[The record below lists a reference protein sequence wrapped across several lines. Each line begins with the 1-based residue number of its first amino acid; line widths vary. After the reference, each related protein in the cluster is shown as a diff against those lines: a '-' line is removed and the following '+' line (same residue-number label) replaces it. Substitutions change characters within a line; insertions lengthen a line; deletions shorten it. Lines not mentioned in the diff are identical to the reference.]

1 MTTLLDVERIKL
13 VTTRS
18 PWWCM
23 AIAVVLTVGFAA
35 LIAATVPS
43 GFPTGVLPSQ
53 LGYQFGLVVM
63 MVMAALAVT
72 TEYRTGTIRAT
83 FLAAPRRAVTL
94 ASKTVVVA
102 LAAGVVGEVTA
113 WVSWGV
119 SRAIR
124 PEVITAVT
132 TGQQLRA
139 VAGVGLIYLI
149 GAVIALAVGML
160 LRHTAGA
167 IAVLLIWVLL
177 VESLVQII
185 PKVGSD
191 IHHWMPFTVA
201 GHFLFGGSPAGASL
215 AGASGGGGFGS
226 GVSLSP
232 GLSLAYFAA
241 VGAILLAAALITAEK
256 RDA

>member
-35 LIAATVPS
+35 LIAANVPDS
-43 GFPTGVLPSQ
+43 APAGVLFSQ
-53 LGYQFGLVVM
+53 AGYQFGLVVM

-113 WVSWGV
+113 WASWGIA
-119 SRAIR
+119 RAIR

-132 TGQQLRA
+132 TGQQART

-149 GAVIALAVGML
+149 GAVIALSVGIL

-177 VESLVQII
+177 VENLVQVI
-185 PKVGSD
+185 PNVGDD
-191 IHHWMPFTVA
+191 IHRWVPFTVA
-201 GHFLFGGSPAGASL
+201 GNFLTGGSSAGA
-215 AGASGGGGFGS
+215 AASGGAGGFGS

-232 GLSLAYFAA
+232 GLSLLYFAA
-241 VGAILLAAALITAEK
+241 VGAILLAAALVTAEQ